1 MHTGGERPRRGAANE
16 RCDVFVLGMDAFN
29 RATLERLP
37 EAGRYRFHPLL
48 TTQQVRRAAGYD
60 FDRLLDAA
68 ARQLDVFPGSI
79 EAITT
84 WWDFPATGLAAAL
97 SRGWELPGPDLAA
110 VLTLEHKYWS
120 RLVQQSV
127 AASHIPAFAVL
138 DPFDG
143 DALSHVIEQ
152 GISFPFW
159 VKPVKAVG
167 SYLGFRIESRADFEV
182 AMATMRAGI
191 GLFGDP
197 LQQALDRIEAPPAV
211 ASAGGRAAIAEQIIG
226 GQQCTLEGY
235 VSAGKVATYGVVD
248 SHREPGRSTFSAY
261 IYPSQL
267 PVPIQRHMADIATA
281 VVTAAGLDHCCFN
294 AEFYYESATDQLWL
308 LEVNTRLSQSHCELF
323 AAVDGVSSQR
333 AMLEVAQGRSPHMPH
348 RQGAHRVAGK
358 HFLRAHQDGVVR
370 RVPDEAELARVARC
384 FPDTRIVLEVR
395 AGDRLGD
402 LPVQESY
409 SYELGYVLAGA
420 ESHERLVADVAEITT
435 MLPVEIDT
443 DPNVALPLALHP
455 DPGPRSGGA
464 GRDAAQGGRG
474 ARPAAA
480 HRLDR
485 AGTPP

>member
-1 MHTGGERPRRGAANE
+1 MHTRGEPPQRQAADE
-16 RCDVFVLGMDAFN
+16 RCDVFVLGLDAFN

-48 TTQQVRRAAGYD
+48 TTQQVRRATAYD
-60 FDRLLDAA
+60 FERLLDDA
-68 ARQLDVFPGSI
+68 ARQLEAFPGDI
-79 EAITT
+79 QAVTT
-84 WWDFPATGLAAAL
+84 WWDFPATALAAVL
-97 SRGWELPGPDLAA
+97 SRWWDLPGPDLGA

-120 RLVQQSV
+120 RLIQQSV
-127 AASHIPAFAVL
+127 AASHIPPFAVL
-138 DPFDG
+138 DPFDD
-143 DALSHVIEQ
+143 DALSCIIEQ

-167 SYLGFRIESRADFEV
+167 SYLGFRIESRADFDA
-182 AMATMRAGI
+182 AMAVMRAGI

-197 LQQALDRIEAPPAV
+197 FQQALDRIELPAAV

-226 GQQCTLEGY
+226 GQQCTLEGW
-235 VSAGKVATYGVVD
+235 VSHGRIATYGVVD

-261 IYPSQL
+261 TYPSQL
-267 PVPIQRHMADIATA
+267 PVPIQRHMADIAAA

-294 AEFYYESATDQLWL
+294 AEFYYDQDTGQLWL

-333 AMLEVAQGRSPHMPH
+333 VMLEVAQGRSPHMPR

-370 RVPDEAELARVARC
+370 RVPDEDDLGRVARR
-384 FPDTRIVLEVR
+384 FPNTRIVLEVR

-402 LPVQESY
+402 LAVQDSY
-409 SYELGYVLAGA
+409 SYELGYILTGA
-420 ESHERLVADVAEITT
+420 DSHQRLVANVAQIAR

-443 DPNVALPLALHP
+443 GPSIAPPPALPQP
-455 DPGPRSGGA
+455 VG
-464 GRDAAQGGRG
+464 
-474 ARPAAA
+474 
-480 HRLDR
+480 
-485 AGTPP
+485 